1 MMNGNLSQTQQ
12 HAARF
17 GTQSASSRNYGLDS
31 LDHFSHK
38 VDNPLSSSQSTM
50 GSFQQH
56 TAWRTSN
63 AHHGSGFAGLSS
75 NTRGTTVNWDTPQAT
90 PRIEG

>member
-1 MMNGNLSQTQQ
+1 MNGNLSQTQH

-17 GTQSASSRNYGLDS
+17 GTQSASSRNYGMDS

-38 VDNPLSSSQSTM
+38 VDAPLSSSASTS

-63 AHHGSGFAGLSS
+63 ARHGTGFAGLSS
-75 NTRGTTVNWDTPQAT
+75 NTRGTTVNWDNPQVT
-90 PRIEG
+90 PRVDG